1 MTKAMKHC
9 LCISAAIASS
19 IPFTFGAPPAVPF
32 KLNEVE
38 LLESPFLANKKR
50 NADFL
55 LTLSPDRLM
64 ARMYEYCGE
73 TPKAPVY
80 GGWESSDLS
89 GHTLGHYLTALSL
102 EYATTGDTRFKER
115 VDYIIGEMAR
125 CQKLY
130 GESGYIGCMSR
141 NARRALEALKD
152 GDVETINRTWAP
164 WYTQHK
170 IAEGLYD
177 AWKVAGNEQAK
188 DVLVNFARWVDG
200 LTKGL
205 DEKKCQRMLDMEFGG
220 MGEVFWKLYAETKD
234 ETHKALAQRFR
245 HHWLVD
251 DLAAGKDNLAGKH
264 ANTQ

>member
-1 MTKAMKHC
+1 MTTALKHC
-9 LCISAAIASS
+9 LCISTALASA

-38 LLESPFLANKKR
+38 LLESPFLVNKKR

-55 LTLSPDRLM
+55 LSLSPDRLM

-130 GESGYIGCMSR
+130 GDSGYIGCMSR
-141 NARRALEALKD
+141 NARRALEVLKD
-152 GDVETINRTWAP
+152 GDVETINHTWAP

-170 IAEGLYD
+170 IAAGLYD
-177 AWKVAGNEQAK
+177 AWKIGGNEQAK

-220 MGEVFWKLYAETKD
+220 IG
-234 ETHKALAQRFR
+234 
-245 HHWLVD
+245 
-251 DLAAGKDNLAGKH
+251 
-264 ANTQ
+264 